1 MKNLTLGQRIQAGFG
16 AILVLIV
23 LLVVGNSL
31 LVRRL
36 QDNVRRS
43 VSDTVPRMALIE
55 RIACST
61 AEVHADVLRHLLATT
76 PEEKREIE
84 THTADYI
91 ARGNRFRAQVET
103 RLAGEHQAA
112 FRRDMELRDQYLRAI
127 PGFFDLSRSTQRPE
141 AAAYLRATLTP
152 AYNRFDELRPSI
164 TQFNQDLSA
173 EVLQETQLAVA
184 NYELVGAGVGL
195 TALIAG
201 FALSWLVTRRLNSV
215 LSRVANSL
223 DDRSAQV
230 AAAASQIS
238 SASQM
243 LAEGASQQ
251 AASLQ
256 QTTASLEAMAGRV
269 QSNTESAQASKELA
283 SQTRAAAETG
293 ASSLQ
298 QMGHAIGS
306 IKTSGAEMR
315 SAMDAIQTAS
325 SDISK
330 IVKSIDEIAFQTK
343 ILALNA
349 AVEAARAGEAGQGFA
364 VVADEVRSLA
374 QRCAQAAQ
382 ETSEKIDASAR
393 KSRQGAEVTQK
404 VNRNLEDLETRARE
418 LELSIQ
424 AIVGRA
430 RQVDQVIGQIATA
443 SQEQNAGIKRI
454 QTNVQQIDSVTQ
466 ANAAGSEQNFSAA
479 EELNSQ
485 AVALKQSVADLL
497 TLLNGS
503 VAGAPQRPAPQ
514 PTARPLRTSVNA
526 FATQASSRQILS
538 AANLPASTRPAP
550 ANHAETAALASAS
563 VSSGAAGKAHPLD
576 F

>member
-1 MKNLTLGQRIQAGFG
+1 MKNLTLGHRIKAGFG
-16 AILVLIV
+16 AILVLII
-23 LLVVGNSL
+23 LLVAGNNL
-31 LVRRL
+31 LVQRL
-36 QDNVRRS
+36 QENVRRS
-43 VSDTVPRMALIE
+43 VSDTVPSMALID

-61 AEVHADVLRHLLATT
+61 AAVHTDALRHFIATT
-76 PEEKREIE
+76 PAEKKEIE
-84 THTADYI
+84 QHAADYTT
-91 ARGNRFRAQVET
+91 RGTKFRTEVET
-103 RLAGEHQAA
+103 RLTGDALAA
-112 FRRDMELRDQYLRAI
+112 FRRDMEIRDHYLRLLPA
-127 PGFFDLSRSTQRPE
+127 FLELSNAGQSPEALAHLRSTLAP
-141 AAAYLRATLTP
+141 AYLR
-152 AYNRFDELRPSI
+152 YDELRPSLI
-164 TQFNQDLSA
+164 RFNQELAA
-173 EVLQETQLAVA
+173 EVTRETQVAVA
-184 NYELVGAGVGL
+184 HYELIGVGVGL
-195 TALIAG
+195 VALIAG
-201 FALSWLVTRRLNSV
+201 FVLSWLVTRSLNGV
-215 LSRVANSL
+215 LSHVANSL

-238 SASQM
+238 AASQM

-251 AASLQ
+251 AVSLQ
-256 QTTASLEAMAGRV
+256 QTTASLEDMAGRV

-283 SQTRAAAETG
+283 SQTRVAAETG

-306 IKTSGAEMR
+306 IKVSGAEMR
-315 SAMDAIQTAS
+315 AAMDAIQTAS

-374 QRCAQAAQ
+374 QRCAEAAK
-382 ETSEKIDASAR
+382 ETSEKIEDSAR

-404 VNRNLEDLETRARE
+404 VNRHLDELEGRARE
-418 LELSIQ
+418 LESSIQ
-424 AIVGRA
+424 AIVSRA
-430 RQVDQVIGQIATA
+430 RQVDHVIGQIATA

-454 QTNVQQIDSVTQ
+454 QTNVRQIDSVTQ

-497 TLLNGS
+497 ALINGS
-503 VAGAPQRPAPQ
+503 APAMPAARREPAPT
-514 PTARPLRTSVNA
+514 PRHARTSVNA
-526 FATQASSRQILS
+526 FAPQASARDIL
-538 AANLPASTRPAP
+538 AAVPRPASRRVPAAQPDHDGSLATAAP
-550 ANHAETAALASAS
+550 AKNN
-563 VSSGAAGKAHPLD
+563 PLD